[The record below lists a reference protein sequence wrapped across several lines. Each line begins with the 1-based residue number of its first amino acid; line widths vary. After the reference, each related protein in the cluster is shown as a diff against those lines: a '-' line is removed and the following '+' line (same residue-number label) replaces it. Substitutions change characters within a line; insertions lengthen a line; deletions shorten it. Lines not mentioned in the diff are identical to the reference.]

1 MIRYLKQSEIDYKKW
16 DECINNSKNELIY
29 AYSWYLDIVA
39 GNWDALVDD
48 DYISVMPLP
57 FKKMGFI
64 YKLYQPFFAQQL
76 GVFSISNIDDAYVAE
91 FLNAIPRKFR
101 FINVALNSL
110 NDYNGSTF
118 KKEKRRTYLLDLMSS
133 YEELNNNF
141 SQNNSRNIKKAQKN
155 ELFYTEDE
163 SPDEIIDTF
172 KSNKGSDFPEI
183 KVVHYKI
190 IKQLSY
196 SCINKG
202 MAKIIKAYD
211 NKNSFCA
218 GVIFFIFG
226 KRAVFIFSGAT
237 VESRENGAMFGIVD
251 YFVNKYQLTELTL
264 DFEGSMDANL
274 ARFYSGFGAKE
285 CLFLQIIRNRF
296 IF

>member
-16 DECINNSKNELIY
+16 DECISNCKNELIY

-39 GNWDALVDD
+39 GSWDALVDD

-76 GVFSISNIDDAYVAE
+76 GVFSKNNIDDKYVAE
-91 FLNAIPRKFR
+91 FLNAIPRKYR
-101 FINVALNSL
+101 LINITLNL
-110 NDYNGSTF
+110 QNNYNGSVF
-118 KKEKRRTYLLDLMSS
+118 KKIKRRTYLLDLMSS
-133 YEELNNNF
+133 YEELNHNFAKNNI
-141 SQNNSRNIKKAQKN
+141 RNINKTQKN
-155 ELFYTEDE
+155 ELFYVEDA
-163 SPDEIIDTF
+163 SPDEIINAF
-172 KSNKGSDFPEI
+172 KSNKGLDFSEI
-183 KVVHYKI
+183 KEVHYKI
-190 IKQLSY
+190 IQQLTY

-202 MAKIIKAYD
+202 VAKIIKAYD

-226 KRAVFIFSGAT
+226 KKAIFIFSGAT
-237 VESRENGAMFGIVD
+237 TEARENGAMFGIVN
-251 YFVNKYQLTELTL
+251 YFIKKFQQTEIVL

-296 IF
+296 VI